1 MRRVPF
7 HCKTVPY
14 NTSTQGKQ
22 SKTLRRG
29 TTRAQSRT
37 TTTGHDAKK
46 TAKNLASR
54 QDKAQSRTTTGHDAG
69 KTAKN
74 LASRQDKGAIPH
86 HNRTRR
92 KENSKK
98 PCVTARQGRNPA
110 PHKTR
115 RKENSK
121 KLCVAARQGRN
132 LAPQQDTTQG
142 KQRETLRHGK
152 TRAQSRTTTG
162 HDAGKTKKNF
172 ASRYG
177 KSKHHTIQDTT
188 QRKHSKTLR
197 RGVEE
202 GKKLAMSSR
211 FAEEARAGLH
221 RVRTDGYDVDVH
233 GFEVVAGGFIHAG
246 VGHYSIELVCHCDEG
261 QSSLVDLA

>member
-54 QDKAQSRTTTGHDAG
+54 HDKGAIPHHNRTRRKENSKKLCVAARQGRNPAPQQDTTQGKQQKNLRHGTTRAQSRTTTGHNAG

-74 LASRQDKGAIPH
+74 FASRQDKGAIPH

-98 PCVTARQGRNPA
+98 PCVTARQGAISHHNR
-110 PHKTR
+110 TQR
-115 RKENSK
+115 RENSK
-121 KLCVAARQGRN
+121 KPCVAARQGAIPHHNNR
-132 LAPQQDTTQG
+132 TRR
-142 KQRETLRHGK
+142 RENKEKLCVTIRKEQTPHN
-152 TRAQSRTTTG
+152 TG
-162 HDAGKTKKNF
+162 HDAEKT
-172 ASRYG
+172 
-177 KSKHHTIQDTT
+177 
-188 QRKHSKTLR
+188 
-197 RGVEE
+197 
-202 GKKLAMSSR
+202 
-211 FAEEARAGLH
+211 
-221 RVRTDGYDVDVH
+221 
-233 GFEVVAGGFIHAG
+233 
-246 VGHYSIELVCHCDEG
+246 
-261 QSSLVDLA
+261 

>member
-1 MRRVPF
+1 MF
-7 HCKTVPY
+7 HFTA
-14 NTSTQGKQ
+14 KQ
-22 SKTLRRG
+22 SHIIPRR
-29 TTRAQSRT
+29 RENK
-37 TTTGHDAKK
+37 AKLCV
-46 TAKNLASR
+46 AAR
-54 QDKAQSRTTTGHDAG
+54 QGRNPA
-69 KTAKN
+69 
-74 LASRQDKGAIPH
+74 PH
-86 HNRTRR
+86 KTRR

-98 PCVTARQGRNPA
+98 PCVTARQGAISHHNRTRRKENSKKPCVAARQRRNPA

>member
-22 SKTLRRG
+22 TKTLRHG
-29 TTRAQSRT
+29 KTRAQSR

-54 QDKAQSRTTTGHDAG
+54 QDKAQSRTTTGHNAG

-74 LASRQDKGAIPH
+74 LASRHDK
-86 HNRTRR
+86 
-92 KENSKK
+92 
-98 PCVTARQGRNPA
+98 
-110 PHKTR
+110 
-115 RKENSK
+115 
-121 KLCVAARQGRN
+121 
-132 LAPQQDTTQG
+132 
-142 KQRETLRHGK
+142 
-152 TRAQSRTTTG
+152 AQSRTTTTG

-211 FAEEARAGLH
+211 FAEDARAGLH
-221 RVRTDGYDVDVH
+221 RIRTDGYDVDVH